1 MFLRGS
7 YFVMDENERS
17 SLEKVIL
24 AGIGA
29 ITKTAETAG
38 DLLEELVKKGEL
50 TVEQGKAINEELKHG
65 IKEGVSNATQAVQSS
80 AVSKFVDNMD
90 RLTPEELA
98 KIREKMEQME
108 QVDQVEQMDQMEQVE
123 QVDQMESGKGE

>member
-1 MFLRGS
+1 ME
-7 YFVMDENERS
+7 ENERN
-17 SLEKVIL
+17 SLEKIIL

-38 DLLEELVKKGEL
+38 DLLEDLVKKGEL
-50 TVEQGKAINEELKHG
+50 TVEQGKALNEELKHG
-65 IKEGVSNATQAVQSS
+65 IKESVSNATQTVQSS

-98 KIREKMEQME
+98 TIRAKM
-108 QVDQVEQMDQMEQVE
+108 DA
-123 QVDQMESGKGE
+123 MESEKD

>member
-1 MFLRGS
+1 ME
-7 YFVMDENERS
+7 ENEKS
-17 SLEKVIL
+17 NLEKIIL

-65 IKEGVSNATQAVQSS
+65 IKESVSKTTHVVQSS

-90 RLTPEELA
+90 RLTPEEIAQIRA
-98 KIREKMEQME
+98 KMDEMENTKDE
-108 QVDQVEQMDQMEQVE
+108 
-123 QVDQMESGKGE
+123 

>member
-1 MFLRGS
+1 MA
-7 YFVMDENERS
+7 ETERN
-17 SLEKVIL
+17 SLEKIIL

-29 ITKTAETAG
+29 ITQTAENAG

-50 TVEQGKAINEELKHG
+50 TLEQGKALNEELKHG

-98 KIREKMEQME
+98 TIRAKMDE
-108 QVDQVEQMDQMEQVE
+108 
-123 QVDQMESGKGE
+123 MESAKGE

>member
-1 MFLRGS
+1 MA
-7 YFVMDENERS
+7 ENERN
-17 SLEKVIL
+17 SLETIIL

-38 DLLEELVKKGEL
+38 DLLEDLVKKGEL
-50 TVEQGKAINEELKHG
+50 TVEQGKALNEELKHG
-65 IKEGVSNATQAVQSS
+65 IVESVSNTKQAVQSS

-98 KIREKMEQME
+98 TIRAKMDE
-108 QVDQVEQMDQMEQVE
+108 
-123 QVDQMESGKGE
+123 MESTKGE